1 VLRLPLP
8 RGQRRLQIW
17 SGLERRHAERNESG
31 ADEDR
36 TGAAGGDDQASDAAP
51 VQQTATE
58 IGVA

>member
-1 VLRLPLP
+1 MLRLPLP

-17 SGLERRHAERNESG
+17 SGLERRHVERHESS

-36 TGAAGGDDQASDAAP
+36 TGAAGGDHQTSDAAP
-51 VQQTATE
+51 VQQATTE